1 MAGRV
6 ATMGVTGLNYHL
18 FAVVNGWAGSHGLVD
33 DVFEWAATWLIFVM
47 AALTVV
53 PGRALVRSGAWTVPL
68 RVGASLALA
77 LGIGQVVGR
86 LAHEPRPF
94 QTHVV
99 HQLIPHAADAS
110 LPSDHA
116 TVAFALAFAI
126 WVFLSRPW
134 GIALTVLATV
144 IGFAR
149 VWVGVHYP
157 GDIAA
162 GALIGAAAVTLV
174 VAGERL
180 MRRARE
186 SRRPASP

>member
-1 MAGRV
+1 M
-6 ATMGVTGLNYHL
+6 NYHL
-18 FAVVNGWAGSHGLVD
+18 FALVNGWAGSHDPID
-33 DVFEWAATWLIFVM
+33 DLFEWAATWLIFVM

-53 PGRALVRSGAWTVPL
+53 PGRVLIRPGARTVPL
-68 RVGASLALA
+68 RVGASLVLA
-77 LGIGQVVGR
+77 LGIGQAVGR

-110 LPSDHA
+110 MPSDHA
-116 TVAFALAFAI
+116 TVAFALAVAV

-149 VWVGVHYP
+149 VWTGVHYP

-162 GALIGAAAVTLV
+162 GALIGAAAVTLIV
-174 VAGERL
+174 TGERL
-180 MRRARE
+180 ARRVRE
-186 SRRPASP
+186 SRRASSP